1 MEVVMCKVNEMK
13 NYSKVEGLLMR
24 LNQAIEDDIASEIA
38 EARQELSKAL
48 EELNGDIKLAKYR
61 EFDSVLDAIKAG
73 SITIKSIKQIKDSKL
88 FELCDKMIVIDLKEF
103 EESRPEAS
111 FVNGQW
117 IHWAQALN
125 HAIYE
130 MVMRELGIKQ
140 ISPRL
145 QKWKVSAIAR
155 ELNIVSILK
164 NGELS
169 KNGAK
174 SALQQVLDAIVF
186 IESKDKKGQT
196 VNQFKVDGRDINALL
211 RNYTKWSSNTINGVV
226 FPNDATFRRMLM
238 RIFHR
243 IVTGKD
249 YIAE

>member
-1 MEVVMCKVNEMK
+1 MKSYGKVQG
-13 NYSKVEGLLMR
+13 YLTR
-24 LNQAIEDDIASEIA
+24 LNQAIENDVASEIA
-38 EARQELSKAL
+38 EARQELSNAI
-48 EELNGDIKLAKYR
+48 EELNTEYKAAR
-61 EFDSVLDAIKAG
+61 FNEFDTVLDAIKEG
-73 SITIKSIKQIKDSKL
+73 VIKVVSIKRQKNSNL
-88 FELCDKMIVIDLKEF
+88 FELSEKIEVIDLKEF
-103 EESRPEAS
+103 EEARPKAS
-111 FVNGQW
+111 FANGQW

-125 HAIYE
+125 HAIYQ
-130 MVMRELGIKQ
+130 MVMKELGVKQ

-145 QKWKVSAIAR
+145 QKWKISAIAR
-155 ELNIVSILK
+155 ELNLVSILE
-164 NGELS
+164 NGKLS

-174 SALQQVLDAIVF
+174 SALQQVLDAIIF
-186 IESKDKKGQT
+186 IESKDKKGQI

-211 RNYTKWSSNTINGVV
+211 RNYTKWSSSTINGVV

>member
-1 MEVVMCKVNEMK
+1 MCKINEMK

-24 LNQAIEDDIASEIA
+24 LNQAIENDIASEIA
-38 EARQELSKAL
+38 DARQELSKAL

-73 SITIKSIKQIKDSKL
+73 SITIKSLKQVKDSKL
-88 FELCDKMIVIDLKEF
+88 FELGDKMIVIDLKEF
-103 EESRPEAS
+103 EEARPKAS

-117 IHWAQALN
+117 LHWVEALN

-130 MVMRELGIKQ
+130 MVIKELGVKQ
-140 ISPRL
+140 ISKRL
-145 QKWKVSAIAR
+145 QKWKISAVAR
-155 ELNIVSILK
+155 ELNLVSILK

-174 SALQQVLDAIVF
+174 SALQQVLDAIIF
-186 IESKDKKGQT
+186 IESKDKKGKI
-196 VNQFKVDGRDINALL
+196 VNQFKVDGRDVNALL
-211 RNYTKWSSNTINGVV
+211 QNYTKWSASTINGVI
-226 FPNDATFRRMLM
+226 FPTDATFRQMLM